1 MCRNGPVS
9 SSRTGSTPR
18 TRVYHGSLTD
28 RSVTVTATCVM
39 AGMVMMISS
48 VIGVSAD
55 VGVSAG
61 DGERCGDGVPGCA
74 GAQGGQQQDPGLER
88 VKEPGGD
95 EPAVLQVA
103 LGAREG
109 VGRGQ
114 DRPGAG
120 PGGQDDRDLGGDVLQ
135 DRRERRGDVADAH
148 A

>member
-9 SSRTGSTPR
+9 SSRTGSSPR
-18 TRVYHGSLTD
+18 TRVYHASLAA

-39 AGMVMMISS
+39 AGMVPELAMMISS
-48 VIGVSAD
+48 VIGVSAG

-61 DGERCGDGVPGCA
+61 DGERCGDGVPGGA

-95 EPAVLQVA
+95 EPAVQQVT

-135 DRRERRGDVADAH
+135 DRRERRG
-148 A
+148 